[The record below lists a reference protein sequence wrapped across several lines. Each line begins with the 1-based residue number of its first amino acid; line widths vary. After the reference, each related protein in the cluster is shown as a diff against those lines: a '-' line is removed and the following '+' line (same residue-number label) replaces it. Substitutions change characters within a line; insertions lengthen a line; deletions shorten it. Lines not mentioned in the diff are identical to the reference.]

1 MVVGR
6 TVYYAVLLSLLCV
19 VAVSMTAAE
28 AVVGGVAKL
37 PCDMTPPLA
46 NDKVHLVIWYKESI
60 DAPIYR

>member
-1 MVVGR
+1 M
-6 TVYYAVLLSLLCV
+6 SLLCV